1 MYLDSKKARSFLF
14 LSFTFII
21 LLTVFSNIIGF
32 KHLYDVQNDIY
43 QLIETQNIQMS
54 YMHKMRTLARE
65 RIIKLQ
71 ALSNEVDPFK
81 QDTIISEFHEL
92 GGLFLEK
99 RELLMAT
106 TLTDEELNL
115 LKIQREIARHIVA
128 SQYKVIRLVRNGQNK
143 KASDYLYSY
152 TIPGQNENI
161 SLMVQFILYQDH
173 QNQFL
178 KSEAHEKT
186 QAAYQTV
193 LLLSVFSILLTIFVA
208 SIVIKNI
215 TAVIKKQSET
225 LE

>member
-14 LSFTFII
+14 FSFAFII
-21 LLTVFSNIIGF
+21 LLTIFSNIIGF

-43 QLIETQNIQMS
+43 QLIETQNIQMT

-71 ALSNEVDPFK
+71 ALINENDPFR
-81 QDTIISEFHEL
+81 QDAIISEFHEL

-106 TLTDEELNL
+106 TLTDEELTL
-115 LKIQREIARHIVA
+115 LKIQRQIARNIVA
-128 SQYKVIRLVRNGQNK
+128 SQYKVIKLIRNGKNK
-143 KASDYLYSY
+143 KASDYLHTY

-161 SLMVQFILYQDH
+161 SLMIQFILYQEH
-173 QNQFL
+173 QNLFI
-178 KSEAHEKT
+178 KSEAHKKM

-193 LLLSVFSILLTIFVA
+193 LLLSIFSILLTVLVA

-215 TAVIKKQSET
+215 TAVIKKQSEA